1 MWKGRKKETMSL
13 IRKASVA
20 LAVVSLATLAGGVNA
35 QGYTGQFATFTK
47 TLGLASA
54 GAILAFNGTT
64 LSFTPNPMVGPGP
77 GGAFFDDATTQ
88 IDNNNATLA
97 FGPLT
102 GAVMGADVYHWN
114 FSGAFTF
121 SVKDEFS
128 NDLLS
133 GTFTGASLDTSGGQ
147 SGNILSFGG
156 VTYNSGLYLS
166 TIQTDFPQTSNTGDF
181 AFSLSGINH
190 GTNATNGPAN
200 QGANASTGAFDLGGH
215 GVRSG
220 LTGNFN
226 IVANVPE
233 PGEWAAMGILATGLG
248 GLVVRARR
256 KRA

>member
-1 MWKGRKKETMSL
+1 M
-13 IRKASVA
+13 A
-20 LAVVSLATLAGGVNA
+20 LAVSLTALASGANA

-47 TLGLASA
+47 ALGLGSILSFDGA
-54 GAILAFNGTT
+54 GT
-64 LSFTPNPMVGPGP
+64 LSFTPNPMLGTR
-77 GGAFFDDATTQ
+77 AEFDDGVSFST
-88 IDNNNATLA
+88 DPGATLS

-102 GAVMGADVYHWN
+102 GGVMGSDVYHWS
-114 FSGAFTF
+114 FSGSF
-121 SVKDEFS
+121 SFEILDAFS
-128 NDLLS
+128 NPLLQ

-156 VTYNSGLYLS
+156 VTYTGGSYLT
-166 TIQTDFPQTSNTGDF
+166 TIQGDFPDTSNTGDF

-190 GTNATNGPAN
+190 GTNATNGPTN
-200 QGANASTGAFDLGGH
+200 LGANSSTGAFELGGH

-226 IVANVPE
+226 IVADVPE
-233 PGEWAAMGILATGLG
+233 PGEWAAMGVLAAGLG

>member
-1 MWKGRKKETMSL
+1 M
-13 IRKASVA
+13 A
-20 LAVVSLATLAGGVNA
+20 LAVSLTALASGANA

-47 TLGLASA
+47 ALGLGSILSFDGA
-54 GAILAFNGTT
+54 GT
-64 LSFTPNPMVGPGP
+64 LSFTPNPMLGTR
-77 GGAFFDDATTQ
+77 AEFDDGVSFST
-88 IDNNNATLA
+88 DPGATLS

-102 GAVMGADVYHWN
+102 GGVMGSDVYHWS
-114 FSGAFTF
+114 FSGSF
-121 SVKDEFS
+121 SFQILDAFS

-133 GTFTGASLDTSGGQ
+133 GSFTGATLDTSGGQ

-156 VTYNSGLYLS
+156 VTYTSGSYLT
-166 TIQTDFPQTSNTGDF
+166 TIQGDFPDTSNTGDF

-190 GTNATNGPAN
+190 GGTT
-200 QGANASTGAFDLGGH
+200 QLGADSSTGAFTLGGN

-226 IVANVPE
+226 IVADVPE
-233 PGEWAAMGILATGLG
+233 PGEWAAMGVLAAGLG